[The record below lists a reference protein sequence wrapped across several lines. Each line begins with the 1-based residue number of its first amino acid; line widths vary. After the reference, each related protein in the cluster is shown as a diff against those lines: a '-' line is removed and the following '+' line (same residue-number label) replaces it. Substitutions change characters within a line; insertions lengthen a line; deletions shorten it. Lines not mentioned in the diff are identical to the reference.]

1 MLILQSIILLIPSSE
16 ISTLIVN
23 RSISNGKSVKVV
35 PEMDLSLGVGEENR
49 TVVIIAAIASGKK
62 KVKKLIEDLEIYY
75 LANRDDNIFLLY

>member
-49 TVVIIAAIASGKK
+49 PVVKRRLK
-62 KVKKLIEDLEIYY
+62 
-75 LANRDDNIFLLY
+75 NLLRIWRYTI